1 MNPGNLLCLPLSR
14 LHAVSLSNAA
24 LHRRFRC
31 GVANPSL
38 CATFKNA
45 RRTDELLGLN
55 LAIPSAVC
63 SGFRYSGFR
72 FT

>member
-1 MNPGNLLCLPLSR
+1 V
-14 LHAVSLSNAA
+14 VSL
-24 LHRRFRC
+24 RRCEPLVR
-31 GVANPSL
+31 
-38 CATFKNA
+38 ATFKNA

-63 SGFRYSGFR
+63 SGFRCPGFR